1 MRFGKSIKKH
11 TQIIRLALKN
21 KERNI
26 SLVQENRIQY
36 YGFLNVNLILNNK
49 DFWRVFQSDLST
61 QLGTA
66 NKVKYKIDEREMRD
80 DDSILTKMMV
90 Y

>member
-61 QLGTA
+61 QLDTT

-90 Y
+90 H

>member
-49 DFWRVFQSDLST
+49 DFWRVFQSDLLT
-61 QLGTA
+61 QLGTT

>member
-61 QLGTA
+61 QLGTT

>member
-61 QLGTA
+61 QLDTT

>member
-61 QLGTA
+61 QLDTT
-66 NKVKYKIDEREMRD
+66 NEVKYKIDEREMRD

>member
-1 MRFGKSIKKH
+1 M
-11 TQIIRLALKN
+11 
-21 KERNI
+21 
-26 SLVQENRIQY
+26 QENRIQY

-49 DFWRVFQSDLST
+49 DFWRVFQSDLLT
-61 QLGTA
+61 QLGTT

-90 Y
+90 H

>member
-26 SLVQENRIQY
+26 SLVHENRIQY
-36 YGFLNVNLILNNK
+36 YGFLNVNHILNNK
-49 DFWRVFQSDLST
+49 DFWRVFQSDLLT
-61 QLGTA
+61 QLGTT

-90 Y
+90 H

>member
-26 SLVQENRIQY
+26 SLVHENRIQY

-49 DFWRVFQSDLST
+49 DFWRVFQSDLLT
-61 QLGTA
+61 QLGTT

>member
-26 SLVQENRIQY
+26 SFVQENRIQY

-61 QLGTA
+61 QLDTT